1 MVPITID
8 SVCRTCGTQ
17 VRLAEHLAT
26 QRQTAAGYDTF
37 FSLVE
42 KALLSPDLD
51 RFRRDYLQVRSNRS
65 RSAAGA
71 RAVGLESY
79 DQCRGRTNPNP
90 NPTLTHVLCVLASS
104 ALGRGSPDS
113 EG

>member
-51 RFRRDYLQVRSNRS
+51 RFRRDYLQVRPIVREAQ
-65 RSAAGA
+65 RELVQWGWRATTSAVA
-71 RAVGLESY
+71 
-79 DQCRGRTNPNP
+79 GRTL
-90 NPTLTHVLCVLASS
+90 TLTL
-104 ALGRGSPDS
+104 P
-113 EG
+113 

>member
-1 MVPITID
+1 M
-8 SVCRTCGTQ
+8 STQ

-51 RFRRDYLQVRSNRS
+51 RFRRDYLQV
-65 RSAAGA
+65 AT
-71 RAVGLESY
+71 ESIPP
-79 DQCRGRTNPNP
+79 QPGIC
-90 NPTLTHVLCVLASS
+90 LTPRLSLWVRLSS
-104 ALGRGSPDS
+104 AHVRT
-113 EG
+113 